1 MSRFSDLMI
10 ALEEPKSTAPAL
22 VGAVGCWTAL
32 DAAELYIITQ
42 SQPDALTI
50 QHLSTQAQ
58 EIIPPAD
65 FWVLLDSL

>member
-1 MSRFSDLMI
+1 MSRFSDLMV
-10 ALEEPKSTAPAL
+10 ALEEPKRTAPAM
-22 VGAVGCWTAL
+22 VGAVGCWTEL
-32 DAAELYIITQ
+32 DATELYIVTQ
-42 SQPDALTI
+42 ALPDALTI